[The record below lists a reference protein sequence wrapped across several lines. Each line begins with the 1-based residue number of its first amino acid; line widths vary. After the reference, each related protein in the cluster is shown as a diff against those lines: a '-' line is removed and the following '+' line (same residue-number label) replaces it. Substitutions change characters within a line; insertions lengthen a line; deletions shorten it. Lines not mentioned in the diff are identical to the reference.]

1 MGRPRTPIGTF
12 GAVTVVRSGARW
24 VASTRYRDWDGRL
37 RKVEAAGDSRQ
48 AAERTL
54 KERLAARGE
63 TEGSAGILTPDTR
76 FADLVTV
83 WLEDLDLEG
92 RIAPSTRDLYE
103 RDMRT
108 LVLPAFEHLTLR
120 EITVGRVDRF
130 LKQQAR
136 LSYNRAK
143 HSKVVLGLGLGLA
156 VRYDAIPR
164 NPVPATARLRRP
176 KSVPTALTIEQIQR
190 IRDATT
196 AWRTGEGL
204 PGPKPDHQL
213 GAVIEV
219 MLGTSARSGEVLALR
234 RGDVDVAGSPP
245 TVRISGTIV
254 TRKGQPVQRQDH
266 PKTEAS
272 RRRVAVPSFAAEA
285 LRQRLATVGSVE
297 EQLLFQTRNGTPL
310 SPNNVRRQLRA
321 VLEAAG
327 IEGITP
333 HAFRR
338 TVATTL
344 NREAG
349 VELAAAML
357 GHSSHAITEEHYIE
371 KPDLVDPR
379 TADVLEALGPIESD
393 QPEAD

>member
-1 MGRPRTPIGTF
+1 VVVGRPRTPIGTF
-12 GAVTVVRSGARW
+12 GAVTVVRAGARW

-37 RKVEAAGDSRQ
+37 RKVEAAGASRQ

-63 TEGSAGILTPDTR
+63 TEGSAGILTADTR
-76 FADLVTV
+76 FTELVAV

-120 EITVGRVDRF
+120 EMTVGRVDRF

-136 LSYNRAK
+136 LSYSRAK
-143 HSKVVLGLGLGLA
+143 HSKVVLGLALGLA

-176 KSVPTALTIEQIQR
+176 KTVPTALTIEQLRR
-190 IRDATT
+190 IREA
-196 AWRTGEGL
+196 AAVWRAGEGL
-204 PGPKPDHQL
+204 PGPKPDRQL
-213 GAVIEV
+213 GAIIEV
-219 MLGTSARSGEVLALR
+219 MLGTSARIGEVLALR
-234 RGDVDVAGSPP
+234 RCDVDVAGSPP
-245 TVRISGTIV
+245 TVRISGTII
-254 TRKGQPVQRQDH
+254 TRKGQPIQRQDH

-272 RRRVAVPSFAAEA
+272 RRRVAIPSFTTEA
-285 LRQRLATVGSVE
+285 LRQRLAAVDSGE

-310 SPNNVRRQLRA
+310 TPNNVRRQLRA
-321 VLEAAG
+321 VLKAAG
-327 IEGITP
+327 IEGVTP

-379 TADVLEALGPIESD
+379 TAEVLEVLGPESG
-393 QPEAD
+393 A

>member
-1 MGRPRTPIGTF
+1 VGRPRTPIGTF
-12 GAVTVVRSGARW
+12 GAVTVVRAGTCW
-24 VASTRYRDWDGRL
+24 LASTRYRDWDGKL
-37 RKVEAAGDSRQ
+37 RKVEAAGGSRQ
-48 AAERTL
+48 AAERRL

-63 TEGSAGILTPDTR
+63 TDGSGGILTADTR
-76 FADLVTV
+76 FDELVTV

-136 LSYNRAK
+136 LSNSRAK
-143 HSKVVLGLGLGLA
+143 HSKVVLGLALGLA

-176 KSVPTALTIEQIQR
+176 KTVPTALTIEQLQR
-190 IRDATT
+190 IREAAA
-196 AWRTGEGL
+196 AWRAGEGL
-204 PGPKPDHQL
+204 PGPKPDRQL
-213 GAVIEV
+213 GAKV
-219 MLGTSARSGEVLALR
+219 MLGTSARIGEVLALR
-234 RGDVDVAGSPP
+234 RRDVDVAGSPP
-245 TVRISGTIV
+245 TVRINGTIV
-254 TRKGQPVQRQDH
+254 TRNGQPVQRQDH

-272 RRRVAVPSFAAEA
+272 PRRVAISSFAAEV
-285 LRQRLATVGSVE
+285 LRQRPAAVCSGE

-310 SPNNVRRQLRA
+310 TPNNARRQLRA

-327 IEGITP
+327 IEGVTP

-379 TADVLEALGPIESD
+379 TAEVLEVLGPESND
-393 QPEAD
+393 FSQSEG